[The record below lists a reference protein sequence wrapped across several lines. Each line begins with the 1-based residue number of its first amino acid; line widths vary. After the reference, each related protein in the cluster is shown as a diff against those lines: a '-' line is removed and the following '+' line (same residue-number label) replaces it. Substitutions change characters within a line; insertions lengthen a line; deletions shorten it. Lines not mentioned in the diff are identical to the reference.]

1 VGGREVVAI
10 EKGQSDSFLSIK
22 QWNGNVFNI
31 AIVND
36 KTKGVKVGNYVTVKI
51 LKGWAQS
58 VTKKQD

>member
-1 VGGREVVAI
+1 
-10 EKGQSDSFLSIK
+10 LSIK

-31 AIVND
+31 AIAND